1 MNPQAGAE
9 AVQMTLAGRPISGSS
24 NAPART
30 MIRSGRLSASLNK
43 GVPHF
48 GQKRRRMTLPLSAV
62 LMYSLVSP
70 DIVKLSVPKIA
81 LTDALPEDRYW
92 QSLHQHARV
101 AIGSWSN
108 WNRTAPQKHLPVT
121 RFAIPWPSLIAAA
134 ESNDPGCAD
143 NPLSAAA
150 VRPDLLR
157 LAVKYVTNPRAS
169 GGMPP
174 DGFPLSKSG

>member
-1 MNPQAGAE
+1 
-9 AVQMTLAGRPISGSS
+9 MTLAGRPIAGSS

-30 MIRSGRLSASLNK
+30 AMRLGRLSASLNK

-70 DIVKLSVPKIA
+70 DILKVSILKIA
-81 LTDALPEDRYW
+81 LIEALPEDRYW
-92 QSLHQHARV
+92 QSLHQQARV

-121 RFAIPWPSLIAAA
+121 RFVIP
-134 ESNDPGCAD
+134 
-143 NPLSAAA
+143 
-150 VRPDLLR
+150 
-157 LAVKYVTNPRAS
+157 
-169 GGMPP
+169 
-174 DGFPLSKSG
+174 